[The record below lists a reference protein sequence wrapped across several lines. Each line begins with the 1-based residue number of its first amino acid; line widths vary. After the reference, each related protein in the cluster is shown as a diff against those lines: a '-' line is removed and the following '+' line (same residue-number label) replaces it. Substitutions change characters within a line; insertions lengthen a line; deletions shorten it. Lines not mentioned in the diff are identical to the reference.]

1 MKRTFIQTKE
11 FSHNWDEL
19 GLNDDD
25 LRMLEID
32 IMLNP
37 DNYPIMQGTG
47 GLRKARISI
56 DNNKGKRGGAR
67 LCFVDFVILET
78 VYFISVY
85 SKDSKENLSKS
96 ERNEVKK
103 LIEILKNSLGG

>member
-67 LCFVDFVILET
+67 VCFVDFVILET

-96 ERNEVKK
+96 ERNEVKM

>member
-11 FSHNWDEL
+11 FSRNWDEL

-56 DNNKGKRGGAR
+56 DNNKGKSGGAR
-67 LCFVDFVILET
+67 VCFVDFVILET

>member
-11 FSHNWDEL
+11 FSRNWDEL

-32 IMLNP
+32 IMQNP

-67 LCFVDFVILET
+67 VCFVDFVILET

-103 LIEILKNSLGG
+103 LIEILKTSLGG